1 MDSESTYRARNH
13 LVGEDVVTKAI
24 RNFDLKDET
33 SDEIEKIA
41 NTLALFTVRE
51 KWYED
56 AGEGRVLILSFART
70 RVMAFNLIADCQ

>member
-56 AGEGRVLILSFART
+56 AGEGRVLILSFTRT